1 MEFRKQVT
9 RHKTTFKIPQENYTS
24 KKQTHT
30 HTNAHCN
37 NKLKTEKKTIRML
50 EMDDASAVNYPN
62 EKVLVYLKKSL
73 VF

>member
-37 NKLKTEKKTIRML
+37 NKLKTEK
-50 EMDDASAVNYPN
+50 NYQNAGNGRCECSKLP
-62 EKVLVYLKKSL
+62 E
-73 VF
+73 

>member
-37 NKLKTEKKTIRML
+37 NKLKTEKKLSECWKWTMR
-50 EMDDASAVNYPN
+50 VQ
-62 EKVLVYLKKSL
+62 
-73 VF
+73 

>member
-1 MEFRKQVT
+1 MHIVITNLKQ
-9 RHKTTFKIPQENYTS
+9 
-24 KKQTHT
+24 
-30 HTNAHCN
+30 
-37 NKLKTEKKTIRML
+37 KKTIRML